1 MNMSAWAIRNPVPVI
16 LLFLVLTALGIFS
29 YTTLPITYFP
39 TIDVPMVGVTI
50 TQSAAAPDQLEL
62 QATEIVEGAVV
73 AIPGIKHIESTISEG
88 RSVTTV
94 EFEIGVPTDRAVS
107 DVRDAVARIRDDLPA
122 LIDEPSIERIESEN
136 RPIVVYSVGDSAMTP
151 SQLSIFVEDVVVRK
165 IQGVP
170 GVGRVELVGNV
181 EREVQLRLD
190 PDRLDALALTA
201 AAVSEQIAVS
211 QSDLPAGRGTVN
223 LQDRMLATKSAVASL
238 KELAAI
244 RLNLP
249 DGKTVAVS
257 DVATIQDTIKKRE
270 TFAHLDGSP
279 VIGFT
284 VYKALTAGD
293 VAVADK
299 VANALVEVNARH
311 PSAQFA
317 IVDDS
322 VTRTLGNY
330 HSAQTTLVEGAILA
344 IIVVFVFLRD
354 WRATVIAAISLPLS
368 ILPTFWVIA
377 MMGFSLNMLSLLA
390 ITLVT
395 GILVDDSIV
404 EIENIVRHRN
414 MGKSP
419 YDASMD
425 ASSEIGLAVIAIS
438 AAIISVFAPVGF
450 MPGETGQY
458 FRQFGLTVAVAVFFS
473 LLVARMVTPL
483 MAAYFMGRAPHTSHE
498 GPVTREYRR
507 LLGVILEWRR
517 AILMASAALFAAS
530 LSLVP
535 FLPTEFLPGEDTG
548 RVSVSIELP
557 PGSTLDSNER
567 TSEVIAER
575 LKAIPQVR
583 TVFVQGGSGSGGPP
597 EVRRSTAVISLVAA
611 DDRTEST
618 ADLEKVISR
627 VLSTVP
633 DIRFE
638 LLTDRGGR
646 AISFALLSPQGEL
659 ASKAASDIVREMKAS
674 DVFVNPVSSE
684 ATHQPTVELQ
694 VSADKAADLGVT
706 ATQIA
711 EAIRV
716 STLGAPDK
724 TLANFN
730 DQGRLVP
737 IRALLDDRA
746 LASLEDLEQVRV
758 KTQNGAMVTLA
769 SVVAVKTGD
778 SVSIIQR
785 LERERQ
791 IEIGSD
797 LRVGIDQGRGMAS
810 IMALASVKALPPTV
824 RLQATGDSDTM
835 DSVFTS
841 FAFAMT
847 AGLTLVL
854 MVLVLLFGNPL
865 TPVTIATPLPLA
877 VTGVIG
883 AVYATGYALSLPV
896 VIGILMLMGIVV
908 KNSIML
914 VDFAIA
920 LERTGLSCRAAT
932 IEACAERIRPIAMTT
947 LAMIAGMIPAA
958 IGHEAGGEFRA
969 PMAVAVIGGLAVST
983 ILSLIVVPAIHIL
996 IADLE
1001 SRIRGSAKSHQ
1012 GAGPAP
1018 IANIFGKEP

>member
-1 MNMSAWAIRNPVPVI
+1 MNLSAWAIRNPVPVI
-16 LLFLVLTALGIFS
+16 LLFLVLTALGIIS
-29 YTTLPITYFP
+29 YTTLPVTYFP
-39 TIDVPMVGVTI
+39 AIDVPMVGVTI
-50 TQSAAAPDQLEL
+50 TQSAAAPEQLEL
-62 QATEIVEGAVV
+62 QATEIVEGAVA
-73 AIPGIKHIESTISEG
+73 AIPGIRHIKSNVSEG

-107 DVRDAVARIRDDLPA
+107 DVRDAVARIKDDLPA

-151 SQLSIFVEDVVVRK
+151 SQLSIFVEDVVIRK

-190 PDRLDALALTA
+190 PDRVDALGLTA
-201 AAVSEQIAVS
+201 GAVSEQIAVS
-211 QSDLPAGRGTVN
+211 QSDLPAGRSTVN
-223 LQDRMLATKSAVASL
+223 LQDKMLATKSAVASL
-238 KELAAI
+238 QELAAI

-249 DGKTVAVS
+249 EGKTIAVS
-257 DVATIQDTIKKRE
+257 DVATIDDTIKKRK
-270 TFAHLDGSP
+270 TFAQLDGSA

-284 VYKALTAGD
+284 VYKAVTAGD

-299 VANALVEVNARH
+299 VAKALAEVNARH
-311 PSAQFA
+311 PSARFA

-368 ILPTFWVIA
+368 ALPTFWVIE

-414 MGKSP
+414 MGKTP
-419 YDASMD
+419 YDAAMD

-438 AAIISVFAPVGF
+438 AAIIAVFAPVGF
-450 MPGETGQY
+450 MPGEVGQY
-458 FRQFGLTVAVAVFFS
+458 FRQFGLTVAIAVFFS

-483 MAAYFMGRAPHTSHE
+483 MAAYFMGQASHTTHE
-498 GPVTREYRR
+498 GTATRAYRK
-507 LLGVILEWRR
+507 LLGVILEWRW
-517 AILMASAALFAAS
+517 ATLLSSAVLFAGS
-530 LSLVP
+530 LYMVQ
-535 FLPTEFLPGEDTG
+535 FLPTEFLPREETG
-548 RVSVSIELP
+548 RISVSIELP
-557 PGSTLDSNER
+557 PGSTLRSNER
-567 TSEVIAER
+567 ASEVIAER

-583 TVFVQGGSGSGGPP
+583 TVFVRGGSSSGGTP

-611 DDRTEST
+611 DDRTKST
-618 ADLEKVISR
+618 ADMEKVVSR
-627 VLSTVP
+627 VLSAVP
-633 DIRFE
+633 DVRFE
-638 LLTDRGGR
+638 VLTDRGGR

-674 DVFVNPVSSE
+674 DMFVNPVSSE
-684 ATHQPTVELQ
+684 AARQPTIELQ
-694 VSADKAADLGVT
+694 VSPDKAGDLGVT

-716 STLGAPDK
+716 STLGASDK

-737 IRALLDDRA
+737 IRALLDNRA
-746 LASLEDLEQVRV
+746 TASFEDLEQIRV
-758 KTQNGAMVTLA
+758 KTRTGAMVPLA
-769 SVVAVKTGD
+769 SVVDVRTGE

-797 LRVGIDQGRGMAS
+797 LRDGIDQGRGMAE

-841 FAFAMT
+841 FAVAMV

-854 MVLVLLFGNPL
+854 IVLILLFGNPL
-865 TPVTIATPLPLA
+865 TPLTIATPLPLA
-877 VTGVIG
+877 VAGVI
-883 AVYATGYALSLPV
+883 AALYITGYSVSLPV

-914 VDFAIA
+914 VDFAIE
-920 LERTGLSCRAAT
+920 LERSGLPRRSAT
-932 IEACAERIRPIAMTT
+932 IEACAERIRPIVMTT
-947 LAMIAGMIPAA
+947 LAMIAGMMPAA
-958 IGHEAGGEFRA
+958 IGHEVGGEFRA
-969 PMAVAVIGGLAVST
+969 PMAIAVIGGLAVST

-996 IADLE
+996 IADFG
-1001 SRIRGSAKSHQ
+1001 SWIQRIAQSL
-1012 GAGPAP
+1012 AGRPLP
-1018 IANIFGKEP
+1018 LTNTLQNE